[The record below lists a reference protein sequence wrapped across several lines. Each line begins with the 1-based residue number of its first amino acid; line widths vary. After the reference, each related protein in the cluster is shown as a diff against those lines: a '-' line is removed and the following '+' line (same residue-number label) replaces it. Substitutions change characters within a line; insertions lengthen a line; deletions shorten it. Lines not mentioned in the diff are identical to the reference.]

1 MSANTIVPPI
11 VSKEIRALFPLWLG
25 CVAVAW
31 LGGFA
36 TRYVVPAG
44 FLALLLGSAALG
56 ALAFGHEY
64 TNRTLGLLLASPVS
78 RRRIFAAKAGVLVV
92 MLVTLGIVALARL
105 PTVPAGRE
113 MHDTTRV
120 GLVSLVGSLF
130 LAPWLTMVCRNPI
143 AGGLFGLSI
152 SSALL
157 IGSELVTLIVTG
169 QFDSQASQHFRTQ
182 VLVGG
187 TALVCVA
194 GAVGSWRTFMGL
206 ELIEGSRAEL
216 RWPRWL
222 SGFASRQVSET
233 SVRRHPVANLIR
245 KELRLQHLTFAVSAL
260 FACGWS
266 VTLLVQ
272 PLLSTSVDQPL
283 VILTVVHG
291 MAVALLSG
299 SLASAE
305 ERNLGVLESQIL
317 MPMSMARQ
325 WAVKTA
331 VVFGVCAAL
340 ALLLPAVLAI
350 VSRGAEPMRINVAFA
365 AVVMLLAGLG
375 LYASSVSKSGVQAL
389 IISGPALLSTLV
401 LLQIVGVAV
410 LSLGRKAGMAPAHD
424 DLLVALGPWAAGG
437 IALLLLALLVRFGLA
452 NHRSSERTPSRLWRQ
467 ILWMSGSVAV
477 AMLVALAIRAKS

>member
-1 MSANTIVPPI
+1 MSLSTLVPPI

-157 IGSELVTLIVTG
+157 IGSELVTQISGLDPAHITLL
-169 QFDSQASQHFRTQ
+169 DSGEFNLYRIDLEVAEAHP
-182 VLVGG
+182 
-187 TALVCVA
+187 ALPRGNVCVPGCGTGHDVREWAKA
-194 GAVGSWRTFMGL
+194 GFNAF
-206 ELIEGSRAEL
+206 
-216 RWPRWL
+216 
-222 SGFASRQVSET
+222 GFD
-233 SVRRHPVANLIR
+233 VAPSAFKRSINGG
-245 KELRLQHLTFAVSAL
+245 VSA
-260 FACGWS
+260 
-266 VTLLVQ
+266 
-272 PLLSTSVDQPL
+272 
-283 VILTVVHG
+283 
-291 MAVALLSG
+291 
-299 SLASAE
+299 
-305 ERNLGVLESQIL
+305 
-317 MPMSMARQ
+317 
-325 WAVKTA
+325 
-331 VVFGVCAAL
+331 
-340 ALLLPAVLAI
+340 
-350 VSRGAEPMRINVAFA
+350 
-365 AVVMLLAGLG
+365 
-375 LYASSVSKSGVQAL
+375 
-389 IISGPALLSTLV
+389 ISGRRKRACRCCLS
-401 LLQIVGVAV
+401 A
-410 LSLGRKAGMAPAHD
+410 
-424 DLLVALGPWAAGG
+424 
-437 IALLLLALLVRFGLA
+437 
-452 NHRSSERTPSRLWRQ
+452 
-467 ILWMSGSVAV
+467 
-477 AMLVALAIRAKS
+477 

>member
-1 MSANTIVPPI
+1 MSPSTIVPPV
-11 VSKEIRALFPLWLG
+11 VSKEIRALLPLWLG
-25 CVAVAW
+25 SMALVW

-36 TRYVVPAG
+36 TRFAVPAG
-44 FLALLLGSAALG
+44 FVALLLGSAALG

-78 RRRIFAAKAGVLVV
+78 RRRIFGAKAGVLVV
-92 MLVTLGIVALARL
+92 MLVTLGILSLARL
-105 PTVPAGRE
+105 PMVPAGRE

-120 GLVSLVGSLF
+120 GLVSLAGSLF

-169 QFDSQASQHFRTQ
+169 QIDSQASQHFRMQ
-182 VLVGG
+182 ALVGG
-187 TALVCVA
+187 TALVCMA

-206 ELIEGSRAEL
+206 ELIEGSRGEL

-222 SGFASRQVSET
+222 SGFVSKQVSET

-260 FACGWS
+260 FVCGWGA
-266 VTLLVQ
+266 TLLLQ
-272 PLLSTSVDQPL
+272 RLLSTGVDQPL
-283 VILTVVHG
+283 VILTAVHG
-291 MAVALLSG
+291 MAVALVSG

-317 MPMSMARQ
+317 MPTPVARQ
-325 WAVKTA
+325 WAVKSA
-331 VVFGVCAAL
+331 VVFGVCAVL
-340 ALLLPAVLAI
+340 ALLLPAALAI
-350 VSRGAEPMRINVAFA
+350 VSRGAGPMRINVGFT
-365 AVVMLLAGLG
+365 AVVMLLAGLA
-375 LYASSVSKSGVQAL
+375 LYVSSVTKSGVQAL
-389 IISGPALLSTLV
+389 IASGAALLSAFV

-410 LSLGRKAGMAPAHD
+410 LSLAGR
-424 DLLVALGPWAAGG
+424 
-437 IALLLLALLVRFGLA
+437 LALLRPMTISL
-452 NHRSSERTPSRLWRQ
+452 
-467 ILWMSGSVAV
+467 
-477 AMLVALAIRAKS
+477 